1 MNKHSPAKKRLR
13 IGIVCYPTF
22 GGSGVVATELGLN
35 LIRRGHEVHF
45 VCYSVPLRLRE
56 YHKNLYYHVVDVL
69 PYPLFK
75 YTPYD
80 LALASTLVDVVR
92 KHDLQLVH
100 VHYAVPHSISAHLA
114 REMLSESRGLKIV
127 TTLHGTDI
135 TIVGADKSYRTATR
149 FGIDRSD
156 GVTAVSQYLAD
167 ATKRLFGT
175 KLDIAVI
182 PNSVNLQRFRPA
194 KNRRAGKKRLAHHSE
209 KIIAHASNF
218 RPVKRVSDV
227 VKIFHLV
234 QQDVPSRLILL
245 GDGPEMVHVV
255 AQIDKLN
262 LRDKVTFFGPI
273 EDVENVLPYADL
285 FLLPTGKPGE
295 SFGLAALESMACSV
309 PVISTKAGGT
319 REVIDNGKDGFLCDV
334 GDIKKMSRLAIRAF
348 KTPGA
353 LSKMGRA
360 ARRKAER
367 SFPPDRIAAE
377 YEAFYLSVL
386 GGEQGSGE

>member
-1 MNKHSPAKKRLR
+1 
-13 IGIVCYPTF
+13 
-22 GGSGVVATELGLN
+22 
-35 LIRRGHEVHF
+35 
-45 VCYSVPLRLRE
+45 
-56 YHKNLYYHVVDVL
+56 
-69 PYPLFK
+69 
-75 YTPYD
+75 
-80 LALASTLVDVVR
+80 
-92 KHDLQLVH
+92 
-100 VHYAVPHSISAHLA
+100 
-114 REMLSESRGLKIV
+114 
-127 TTLHGTDI
+127 
-135 TIVGADKSYRTATR
+135 
-149 FGIDRSD
+149 
-156 GVTAVSQYLAD
+156 
-167 ATKRLFGT
+167 
-175 KLDIAVI
+175 
-182 PNSVNLQRFRPA
+182 
-194 KNRRAGKKRLAHHSE
+194 
-209 KIIAHASNF
+209 
-218 RPVKRVSDV
+218 VKRVSDV